1 MNRSILFAKIS
12 TKTEIY
18 KENVVLTKLDQS
30 LSYEFEIKRYFGWT
44 AFSVRLASLS
54 LQICILTIYSSIR
67 WKDWLLSKGNLS
79 LTDNESGYFP

>member
-30 LSYEFEIKRYFGWT
+30 LGYEFEIKRYFGWT
-44 AFSVRLASLS
+44 EFSVRLASLS

-67 WKDWLLSKGNLS
+67 WKDWLLSEGNLS
-79 LTDNESGYFP
+79 LTDNVSGYFP

>member
-1 MNRSILFAKIS
+1 MNRLILLAKIS

-30 LSYEFEIKRYFGWT
+30 LGYEFEIKRYFGWT

-54 LQICILTIYSSIR
+54 LQICILTISSSIR
-67 WKDWLLSKGNLS
+67 WKDWLLFEGNLS
-79 LTDNESGYFP
+79 LTDNVSGYFP

>member
-30 LSYEFEIKRYFGWT
+30 LGYEFEIKRYFGWT
-44 AFSVRLASLS
+44 EFSVR
-54 LQICILTIYSSIR
+54 
-67 WKDWLLSKGNLS
+67 
-79 LTDNESGYFP
+79 

>member
-18 KENVVLTKLDQS
+18 KENVVLTKLNQS
-30 LSYEFEIKRYFGWT
+30 LSYEFEIKRYFGWK

-54 LQICILTIYSSIR
+54 LQICILTISSSIR
-67 WKDWLLSKGNLS
+67 WKDWLLSEGNLS
-79 LTDNESGYFP
+79 LTDNVSGYFP

>member
-30 LSYEFEIKRYFGWT
+30 LGYEFEIKRYFGCT
-44 AFSVRLASLS
+44 EFSVRLASLS
-54 LQICILTIYSSIR
+54 LQICILTISSSIR
-67 WKDWLLSKGNLS
+67 WKDWLLSEGNLS
-79 LTDNESGYFP
+79 LTDNVSGYFP